1 MDILLLLFRVTANHN
16 QTLISAK
23 RITANHNQTLISA
36 SQTVRMAG

>member
-23 RITANHNQTLISA
+23 RITANHNQTMIS
-36 SQTVRMAG
+36 TVRVCRVR